1 MTDTIVISL
10 KNTAE
15 RAQELARRM
24 DADFV
29 LYSAEA
35 FGRAF
40 AEYTTIIA
48 VMSTGIAVR
57 AFAPHLND
65 KWTDPCVVVVSP
77 DFRYAI
83 PVLGGHHG
91 GNAMVKRLEK
101 EGLHPVITTATETRG
116 LPSVE
121 SSATERGLEVINKD
135 STRAV
140 NAGILDGEVAVH
152 VITAP
157 AIAIVPPGVSV
168 LLKSGEYIVG
178 IGCRRGILKEEV
190 LSALTSAFT
199 EIGITPGE
207 VLAYATAA
215 IKCDEAGLIQA
226 IRELNGTLVCVDDAF
241 IRAEDPPSPS
251 RASDKLGL
259 PGVAEPAAMALSKR
273 KEIIMK
279 KQIYG
284 GVTVAIIR

>member
-1 MTDTIVISL
+1 MTDTVVISL
-10 KNTAE
+10 ENTAA
-15 RAQELARRM
+15 RAQELANRM
-24 DADFV
+24 DGDFV
-29 LYSAEA
+29 IYSKEA
-35 FGRAF
+35 FSRAF
-40 AEYTTIIA
+40 EDYKTIIA

-57 AFAPHLND
+57 AVAPLVHD

-91 GNAMVKRLEK
+91 GNAMAKRLEQQ
-101 EGLHPVITTATETRG
+101 GIHPVITTATETRG

-121 SSATERGLEVINKD
+121 STAADRGLEIINKD

-140 NAGILDGEVAVH
+140 NAGILNGDVAVH
-152 VITAP
+152 VIVSP

-178 IGCRRGILKEEV
+178 IGCRKGTGKEEILQA
-190 LSALTSAFT
+190 LSSAFT
-199 EIGITPGE
+199 DAGITPDQ
-207 VLAYATAA
+207 VLAYATAE
-215 IKCDEAGLIQA
+215 IKSDETGLIQA
-226 IRELNGTLVCVDDAF
+226 IRELNGTLICVDNAF
-241 IRAEDPPSPS
+241 IRAEHPPSPS

-259 PGVAEPAAMALSKR
+259 PGVAEPAALALSKR